1 MNIKRRKMKQFSIII
16 ATYNAAETLN
26 ACLNSIRSQKAEEV
40 ELIVVDG
47 NSADATHE
55 IVQENMDII
64 DIYIHEK
71 DKGIY
76 DAWNKGV
83 KASCGEWILFIGAD
97 DILCPD
103 TISFYKDAL
112 AKTDCT
118 KIDYVSAWVNYVDS
132 SGRVFCRLGS
142 AWNWK
147 DFSKAMNVAH
157 VASLHNRQL
166 FDETGLFNLEYKICA
181 DYEFLARKENRLKT
195 LFFEKVVAHMRM
207 GGISLSGKAIK
218 ETCKIANVHT
228 KRSLFGQIA
237 LASEKYMYYYLF
249 LIKIRIWRV
258 FKHAYIFLV

>member
-1 MNIKRRKMKQFSIII
+1 MKQFSIII

-47 NSADATHE
+47 NSADATRE

-132 SGRVFCRLGS
+132 SGRVF
-142 AWNWK
+142 
-147 DFSKAMNVAH
+147 
-157 VASLHNRQL
+157 
-166 FDETGLFNLEYKICA
+166 
-181 DYEFLARKENRLKT
+181 
-195 LFFEKVVAHMRM
+195 
-207 GGISLSGKAIK
+207 
-218 ETCKIANVHT
+218 
-228 KRSLFGQIA
+228 
-237 LASEKYMYYYLF
+237 
-249 LIKIRIWRV
+249 
-258 FKHAYIFLV
+258 